1 MKPWAPSA
9 LAAAR
14 PMPLEQPVI
23 STKGWGMKIILIGG
37 QHRAE
42 VGMVARVPPKQNRAT
57 WPGFRSEQ
65 MPDYMMVNGMMMWNL
80 TSCSELNM
88 FG

>member
-1 MKPWAPSA
+1 
-9 LAAAR
+9 
-14 PMPLEQPVI
+14 
-23 STKGWGMKIILIGG
+23 
-37 QHRAE
+37 
-42 VGMVARVPPKQNRAT
+42 MVAWCAT
-57 WPGFRSEQ
+57 KNKPEAVFGSRQ